1 MIGVNLYEA
10 YKKHVLEKS
19 TFETE
24 REVALSFIK
33 KFIKNE
39 FYAMGWRSG
48 EYKITHINQDFWNL
62 LMQTFSNNTSLDGIE
77 IDYINEKLTK
87 KERGNTETIYSHVM
101 VYEEPF
107 RNEYISMDPQQN
119 IPHGVN
125 GESSEQQGEI
135 IAPLT
140 SAAVAQVKK
149 NAALAPKL
157 SSKFL
162 IRMDDCEYGKVRTRL
177 EEGAKKQEYRIRNSI
192 LESLRLIDELR
203 KPEYRAISQK
213 EVILVLSDPAL
224 KEKCFTPSVV
234 QKIYSGNYDPFER
247 FIKEFL
253 LASTT

>member
-19 TFETE
+19 IFETE

-39 FYAMGWRSG
+39 FYATGWRSG

-77 IDYINEKLTK
+77 IDYIDEKLSK

-107 RNEYISMDPQQN
+107 SNEYIAMDAQQS

-125 GESSEQQGEI
+125 GKPSEQQGEI

-157 SSKFL
+157 SSKSL
-162 IRMDDCEYGKVRTRL
+162 IRMDDCEYGEVRLRL
-177 EEGAKKQEYRIRNSI
+177 EEEAKKQEYRIRNSI
-192 LESLRLIDELR
+192 LESLRLINELR
-203 KPEYRAISQK
+203 KPEHRALSQK

-253 LASTT
+253 PASVT